1 MRYMSVESAMTKDVV
16 TVKASDKIA
25 CVWLL
30 LMDKDVSGAPVV
42 DDQGVFVG
50 VLSVTDINR
59 AIMDRARKAG
69 AVHDASCEAS
79 TDPEVQRQRLRS
91 LAEAMRAVSDSPV
104 SGIIPTTQVP
114 HVLGPFD
121 SLTGRSLMAE
131 FSVNAACRE
140 RWACRR
146 SSRDRTSSG
155 CSRDAPGRAR
165 VRKPRWLC
173 PFGTSY
179 L

>member
-1 MRYMSVESAMTKDVV
+1 MMDGAAGRMRYMSVESAMTKDVV

-104 SGIIPTTQVP
+104 AAIIPTTQVP

-121 SLTGRSLMAE
+121 SLDRAIKLMAE
-131 FSVNAACRE
+131 FSVNRLPVVKDGHVVGII
-140 RWACRR
+140 
-146 SSRDRTSSG
+146 SRQDIIWLF
-155 CSRDAPGRAR
+155 AGR
-165 VRKPRWLC
+165 PRQ
-173 PFGTSY
+173 G
-179 L
+179 

>member
-1 MRYMSVESAMTKDVV
+1 MDGAAGRMRYMSVESAMTKEVI
-16 TVKASDKIA
+16 TVNASDKIA

-42 DDQGVFVG
+42 DNQGMFVG

-59 AIMDRARKAG
+59 AIIDRARKAG

-91 LAEAMRAVSDSPV
+91 MAEAMRAVSDSPV
-104 SGIIPTTQVP
+104 SAIIPTTQVP

-121 SLTGRSLMAE
+121 SLDRAIKLMAE
-131 FSVNAACRE
+131 FSVNRLPVVKDGHVVGII
-140 RWACRR
+140 
-146 SSRDRTSSG
+146 SRQDIIWLF
-155 CSRDAPGRAR
+155 AGR
-165 VRKPRWLC
+165 PRQ
-173 PFGTSY
+173 G
-179 L
+179 